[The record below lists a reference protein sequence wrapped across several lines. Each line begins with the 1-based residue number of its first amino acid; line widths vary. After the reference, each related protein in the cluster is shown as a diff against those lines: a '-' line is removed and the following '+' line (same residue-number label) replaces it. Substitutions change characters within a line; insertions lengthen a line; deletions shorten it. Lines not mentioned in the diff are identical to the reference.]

1 MVKQMENINF
11 RRARLS
17 DIEQLMPLLIEL
29 YHGDVSPGLIDIVKQ
44 FIQNG
49 ECYQLIVEANSQVIA
64 FFLGTHRLEID
75 FECRAAII
83 EEVVVQ
89 KKYQSKGIGKKM
101 LDSFM
106 QWAREKGCKGILVP
120 CGRKGF
126 YEKMGFERY
135 DVKRYWKWL

>member
-1 MVKQMENINF
+1 MENINF
-11 RRARLS
+11 RRTRLS
-17 DIEQLMPLLIEL
+17 DIEQLMPLLTEL
-29 YHGDVSPGLIDIVKQ
+29 YHGDVGPELIDIVRQ
-44 FIQNG
+44 FIQND
-49 ECYQLIVEANSQVIA
+49 ECYPLIAELNNQIIG

-83 EEVVVQ
+83 EAVVVR
-89 KKYQSKGIGKKM
+89 KGYQGKGIGKRM

-126 YEKMGFERY
+126 HEKMGFERY